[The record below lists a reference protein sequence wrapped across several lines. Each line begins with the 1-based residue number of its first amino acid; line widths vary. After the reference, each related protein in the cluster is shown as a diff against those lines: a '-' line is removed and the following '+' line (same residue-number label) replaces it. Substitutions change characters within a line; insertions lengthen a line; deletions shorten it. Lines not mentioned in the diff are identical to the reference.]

1 MLIMICVWSSCNQAC
16 IVIGSDPPAAYRE
29 HADICMEPTA
39 MTVCQILMQKQY
51 QASQVNGQVL
61 IEPRY
66 MPSQYLSSAGIP
78 VPVIIITLSISLC
91 GFKQHEASGGTE
103 CRYLCDEA
111 LDTEA
116 LREALSLRVD
126 GAEEVKKEMRE
137 DIAEDKRK
145 LKVSQIH
152 CTNEIRLQ
160 SNCRFNSTGHR
171 KQLYVIK
178 TPL

>member
-1 MLIMICVWSSCNQAC
+1 
-16 IVIGSDPPAAYRE
+16 
-29 HADICMEPTA
+29 
-39 MTVCQILMQKQY
+39 MQKQQ
-51 QASQVNGQVL
+51 QALQVNCRVSVRL
-61 IEPRY
+61 NI
-66 MPSQYLSSAGIP
+66 LS
-78 VPVIIITLSISLC
+78 VSLC
-91 GFKQHEASGGTE
+91 AFEQHDCDVGTE

-152 CTNEIRLQ
+152 CTN
-160 SNCRFNSTGHR
+160 
-171 KQLYVIK
+171 
-178 TPL
+178 